1 MYTNAPLLLSLT
13 HGHSSSFDLF
23 SQPNVRLRLQELWL
37 DFIADTGDG
46 GNPTYAVA
54 RALAAPELVVPVSSS
69 MASAITGIDSGVH
82 CATRHVQQHALLS
95 KQQAGKGAYP
105 YSSSRGGSR
114 VEVLQ
119 SSHRVSNSSSNRI
132 SSSSSNVAKEAE
144 HSAAYQDGLLE
155 LPRGEVLLIGGDLA
169 YPNPSRETF
178 EQRLFVP
185 FQEAMPP
192 PPHYHPGAIL
202 SSLGCLGFY
211 VWCFEVIRHNS

>member
-1 MYTNAPLLLSLT
+1 MLCWL
-13 HGHSSSFDLF
+13 
-23 SQPNVRLRLQELWL
+23 LQEIWF

-69 MASAITGIDSGVH
+69 SS
-82 CATRHVQQHALLS
+82 
-95 KQQAGKGAYP
+95 KGAADAP
-105 YSSSRGGSR
+105 GIMARSPSPANASQLQAKSSGSG
-114 VEVLQ
+114 
-119 SSHRVSNSSSNRI
+119 SSMNRF
-132 SSSSSNVAKEAE
+132 SSSSSVQEGAKASGCC
-144 HSAAYQDGLLE
+144 HDGQLE

-192 PPHYHPGAIL
+192 PPHYHPGK
-202 SSLGCLGFY
+202 LGVG
-211 VWCFEVIRHNS
+211 